1 MPRIVNDAVG
11 GGVDS
16 PMGLRQGLFRGR
28 AVVSAPKPVNVR
40 ALRRRLRMT
49 QNTFSARFGF
59 SVAAL
64 RHWERGERR
73 PSGAALTLLNVIAH
87 QPRAVLVALRAP
99 IPENLREKPRQ
110 RHSLSGN
117 PSKHLFWKS
126 DPEEHR

>member
-1 MPRIVNDAVG
+1 M
-11 GGVDS
+11 
-16 PMGLRQGLFRGR
+16 
-28 AVVSAPKPVNVR
+28 SAPQPVNVR

-99 IPENLREKPRQ
+99 IPENLREKPRRRGPVAANLREKPRRGIAATTLPFGQ
-110 RHSLSGN
+110 PVKTPFLE
-117 PSKHLFWKS
+117 K
-126 DPEEHR
+126 